1 MTQQKENSQGKRKM
15 LIEWPERINRMI
27 VEEQLNVELETG
39 IKIKKQDA
47 TISLIER
54 LSKK

>member
-15 LIEWPERINRMI
+15 LIEWTEKINRMI
-27 VEEQLNVELETG
+27 IEEQLNVEMETG

-47 TISLIER
+47 AISLIER